1 MSLQWE
7 PEWEDVIVEESGIRL
22 KVPRDKVTGLY
33 ACPICGFGEDASYF
47 FTIEDLVKHTLT
59 HAKPGRAERIR
70 VAVEVSAAEGEAAR
84 VEEGE
89 EE

>member
-1 MSLQWE
+1 LSLQWE
-7 PEWEDVIVEESGIRL
+7 PQWEEVVVERSGIKL

-47 FTIEDLVKHTLT
+47 FTVDDLIRHILT
-59 HAKPGRAERIR
+59 HAKPGKAERVK
-70 VAVEVSAAEGEAAR
+70 VAVETFAIEGEAAR